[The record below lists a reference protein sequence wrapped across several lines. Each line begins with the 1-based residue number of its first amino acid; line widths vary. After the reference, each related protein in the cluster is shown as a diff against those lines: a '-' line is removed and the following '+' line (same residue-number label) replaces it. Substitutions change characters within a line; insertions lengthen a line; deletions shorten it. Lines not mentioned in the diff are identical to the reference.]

1 MDKIKWIKCPVAS
14 KNNLNLFLPHSNNW
28 IRFVLKHYHN
38 GLKSVKTDKIYKN
51 IDEVERFYVDSENYY
66 TFSPK
71 KLKYKNLEA
80 NCTNGINCPDLENG
94 KCPYNHFVENGKSCK
109 PCPHDYDSSNEKMF
123 ESSRCIKRYCSC
135 DHAIKRVAN
144 VKKMNSIK
152 TPFDSISEVEEVP
165 SKSSDKKYKIG
176 KNSQNEMNSIDSNDD
191 SKESVVNDIDEYIR
205 KKNRSSLASI
215 PPGFESD
222 NEEKVECEILDMIY
236 SPEEYKKIVD
246 KYDLTSTSTS
256 MSVTDEDSV
265 KSDESVVNDM
275 DENTFMKK
283 NRSSLTS
290 IPSGLLSRFGT
301 ESDQNLY
308 PSDGSTNRF
317 KYKDYSSDDENEN
330 FEYDI
335 PNSYDD
341 GYLSPYDMSDSEFS
355 NDHLPPSQPSCN
367 FYDLNDNLIY
377 STQDSLNRDY
387 KRNKSSKKQINKK
400 DCSDFQIGVDLL
412 KEVEQ
417 YSQEQERDYQNYL
430 DYVHNNMSKNN
441 TSTLIMTKESY
452 INSPKSAKKFW
463 TDKFDEELEF
473 KLEKGLS
480 CFMSIQNTSV
490 KSH

>member
-1 MDKIKWIKCPVAS
+1 MNNTNNFEIDTKKFITTVGDNHYILPIYIRFNHESNKWNFLDPEQSNQVWHEASSLDEAESLSNMDKIKWIKCPVAA
-14 KNNLNLFLPHSNNW
+14 KNNLNLFLPHSINW

-38 GLKSVKTDKIYKN
+38 GLKSVKTDKIYRN

-152 TPFDSISEVEEVP
+152 TPFDSISEVEDET
-165 SKSSDKKYKIG
+165 SNFLGKKYKIG

-191 SKESVVNDIDEYIR
+191 LIES
-205 KKNRSSLASI
+205 A
-215 PPGFESD
+215 GFESD

-246 KYDLTSTSTS
+246 KYDLTSTS
-256 MSVTDEDSV
+256 MSVSDADSI

-330 FEYDI
+330 LEYDI

-355 NDHLPPSQPSCN
+355 NDHLQSSPYCT
-367 FYDLNDNLIY
+367 YGLNGNLIY
-377 STQDSLNRDY
+377 ITQDSLNRDY
-387 KRNKSSKKQINKK
+387 KRNKSSNKQINKK

-412 KEVEQ
+412 KKVEQ

-430 DYVHNNMSKNN
+430 DYVHNNM
-441 TSTLIMTKESY
+441 
-452 INSPKSAKKFW
+452 
-463 TDKFDEELEF
+463 F
-473 KLEKGLS
+473 KY
-480 CFMSIQNTSV
+480 N
-490 KSH
+490 